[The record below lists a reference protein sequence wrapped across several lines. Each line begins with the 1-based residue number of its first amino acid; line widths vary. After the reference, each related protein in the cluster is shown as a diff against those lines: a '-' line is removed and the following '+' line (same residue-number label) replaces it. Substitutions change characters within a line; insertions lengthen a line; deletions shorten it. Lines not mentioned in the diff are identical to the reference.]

1 MRRFDNYIFDL
12 DATLYRDNGEVE
24 ADCERLVD
32 EFFRVRLGFSAE
44 EARRQREM
52 ILQKYRYE
60 AQAMEN
66 GFGVSEKEFMDYI
79 CNVEVGHLLPNPQLE
94 AKLRRLPGRRFVY
107 TDSTVGHVADT
118 LCRLGVD
125 LRVFDAVC
133 DAERTGFKFKFQK
146 ESFEEFFRIYG
157 IKPQNSVMFEDSLRN
172 LEIAKSFGMTTVLI
186 SPRREEKA
194 FADFRFSDINKAL
207 DAFVEE

>member
-1 MRRFDNYIFDL
+1 MQKFDSYVFDL

-44 EARRQREM
+44 EARRQREI
-52 ILQKYRYE
+52 ILRKYRYE

-66 GFGVSEKEFMDYI
+66 GYGVSEKEFMDYI
-79 CNVEVGHLLPNPQLE
+79 CNVAVGHLSPDPQLE
-94 AKLRRLPGRRFVY
+94 VLLRRLPGRRFVY
-107 TDSTVGHVADT
+107 TDSTAGHVADT
-118 LCRLGVD
+118 LRRLEVSPQ
-125 LRVFDAVC
+125 VFDFVC

-146 ESFEEFFRIYG
+146 EGFEEFFRICK
-157 IKPQNSVMFEDSLRN
+157 IEPQKGVMFEDSLRN

-186 SPRREEKA
+186 SPHRENKVYL
-194 FADFRFSDINKAL
+194 DYQFSDINKAL
-207 DAFVEE
+207 EAFAE

>member
-52 ILQKYRYE
+52 ILQKYRYD

-79 CNVEVGHLLPNPQLE
+79 CTIVI
-94 AKLRRLPGRRFVY
+94 
-107 TDSTVGHVADT
+107 
-118 LCRLGVD
+118 C
-125 LRVFDAVC
+125 
-133 DAERTGFKFKFQK
+133 
-146 ESFEEFFRIYG
+146 
-157 IKPQNSVMFEDSLRN
+157 
-172 LEIAKSFGMTTVLI
+172 
-186 SPRREEKA
+186 
-194 FADFRFSDINKAL
+194 
-207 DAFVEE
+207 